1 VTVDPLIINKV
12 MWDLRA
18 ENTAVTSA
26 SPSF

>member
-1 VTVDPLIINKV
+1 VDPLIINKV